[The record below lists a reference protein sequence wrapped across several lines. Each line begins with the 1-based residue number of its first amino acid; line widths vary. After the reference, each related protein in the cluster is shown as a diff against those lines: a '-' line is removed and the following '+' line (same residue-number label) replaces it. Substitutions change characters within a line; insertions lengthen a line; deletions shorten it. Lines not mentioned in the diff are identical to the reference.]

1 MMNVELTNELSKVIV
16 MISCL
21 DDYQQNILDMSVK
34 KSMWNV
40 KYVINQNF
48 SNSIGL
54 NKHTY
59 SRYDQ
64 KRNIS

>member
-34 KSMWNV
+34 KSM
-40 KYVINQNF
+40 
-48 SNSIGL
+48 
-54 NKHTY
+54 
-59 SRYDQ
+59 
-64 KRNIS
+64 